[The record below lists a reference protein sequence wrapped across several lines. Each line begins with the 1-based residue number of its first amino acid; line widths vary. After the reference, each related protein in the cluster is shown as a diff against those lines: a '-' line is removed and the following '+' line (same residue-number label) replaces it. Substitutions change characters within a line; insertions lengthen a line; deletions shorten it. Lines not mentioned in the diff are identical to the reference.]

1 MGKRIIGVILILLF
15 IVLSYKYANALEL
28 HSILSPLIQ
37 HPVWLITGLFLY
49 GSSFFLKAIAWTRL
63 VSPHLSFKTSLYGI
77 LYSLFFNH
85 LLPMKGGEVVRGYVA
100 WQRDHLSFP
109 LVISSVVVARLLDII
124 SLGILLL
131 LGIGLHA
138 IHFKKSWFIGVAVL
152 LAILIIVLLNY
163 KRWPNKIKSLF
174 SDVIHMIWSRSML
187 GTFLLIFVSWVLE
200 AFLLWSVLKSYPF
213 EINFLE
219 TVWVNS
225 ITILGQVFQITP
237 GGIATYETVMTYSLQ
252 MVGVH
257 ASDGFEISLITHS
270 LKFIFSYAIGL
281 VVWLRYPIPLSYKTL
296 SQEVKGVKQP

>member
-63 VSPHLSFKTSLYGI
+63 VSPHLSFITSLYGI

-138 IHFKKSWFIGVAVL
+138 IHIKKVGLGLRFYWQSSCC
-152 LAILIIVLLNY
+152 II
-163 KRWPNKIKSLF
+163 KDGQIKIKSLF

-237 GGIATYETVMTYSLQ
+237 GGIATYETIMTYSLQ

-257 ASDGFEISLITHS
+257 ASDGFEISLITHG